1 MCVFRAHTNSHSQ
14 TEPET
19 IGVSGLGYRPTLLPR
34 LLFIPLSFF
43 HFGIPHFQFPASR
56 HLLAYRQWVKVVAI
70 ASVVGTAVIV
80 LIAAIIICRRH
91 CSRRRRRRR
100 SISSSPSINDDH
112 LRLVFDKGVERCLS
126 RMQHRAQA
134 EVDLLRRLLHCTG
147 GTVCRLQDQECLGKN

>member
-1 MCVFRAHTNSHSQ
+1 MCVCVFRAHTNSQ
-14 TEPET
+14 PDRDRQRQ
-19 IGVSGLGYRPTLLPR
+19 LGCQVWATGQHYRGCCSFP
-34 LLFIPLSFF
+34 FLSFIW
-43 HFGIPHFQFPASR
+43 HSPFPASR